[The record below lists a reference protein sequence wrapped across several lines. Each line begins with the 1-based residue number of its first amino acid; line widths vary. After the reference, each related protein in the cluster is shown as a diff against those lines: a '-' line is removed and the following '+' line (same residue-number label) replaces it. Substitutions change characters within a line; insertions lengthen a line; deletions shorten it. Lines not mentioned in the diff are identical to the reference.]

1 MTPARGSAGGSGGGG
16 GPEGEGDDPRT
27 PVNVLTGFL
36 GSGKTTLLRRVLRDP
51 AFADTAVLINEFGE
65 VGLDHLLVGR
75 LDEAPVLLPSG
86 CICCA
91 LRGDLSRAMRDLHEG
106 RRRGDL
112 PPFRRVIVETTG
124 LADPAP
130 LLATVASDLVLRRH
144 FRLGNVVATVD
155 AVHAEGALQ
164 ARPEPARQIAAADR
178 LLITKADLVA
188 GAQVARV
195 AEALRRLNPAAAVSV
210 AVDGRVDPAFVLRQG
225 VHDPDT
231 KLAEIRRWLGA
242 RGIAGSDASPGHGAV
257 RSFVVEHDRPMD
269 WNAFGLW
276 FSLLVHRH
284 GGRLLRVKGLLD
296 VEGSATPVAIHAV
309 QHLIHAPEHLPAWPT
324 PDRGSRV
331 VFITDG
337 LDGDLVRRSFSV
349 FCRLGR
355 VGAGRAGP
363 RGPSPWT
370 TQAPEAPTGAPA
382 AGRHDGR

>member
-1 MTPARGSAGGSGGGG
+1 MTPARGSAGAGAANGIEGG
-16 GPEGEGDDPRT
+16 GDDPRI

-65 VGLDHLLVGR
+65 VALDHLLVGR

-155 AVHAEGALQ
+155 AVHAEGVLH
-164 ARPEPARQIAAADR
+164 ARPEPAKQIAAADR

-188 GAQVARV
+188 ESQVARV
-195 AEALRRLNPAAAVSV
+195 SEMLRRLNPAAAVSV
-210 AVDGRVDPAFVLRQG
+210 AVDGRVDPGFVLRQG
-225 VHDPDT
+225 VHDPET
-231 KLAEIRRWLGA
+231 KLSEIRRWFGA
-242 RGIAGSDASPGHGAV
+242 QGVAGSGAVAGHGAV
-257 RSFVVEHDRPMD
+257 RSFVVEHDRPLD
-269 WNAFGLW
+269 WSAFGLW
-276 FSLLVHRH
+276 LSLLVHRH

-337 LDGDLVRRSFSV
+337 LDGDAVRRSFSV

-355 VGAGRAGP
+355 AGAVRAGP
-363 RGPSPWT
+363 RGPGPRAA
-370 TQAPEAPTGAPA
+370 QALEAPA
-382 AGRHDGR
+382 ATPEAGWHDDR

>member
-1 MTPARGSAGGSGGGG
+1 MTPRGGSAPGGGAG
-16 GPEGEGDDPRT
+16 GDIRAEVDDPRT

-75 LDEAPVLLPSG
+75 LDDAPVLLPSG
-86 CICCA
+86 CVCCA

-130 LLATVASDLVLRRH
+130 LLATVAFDLVLRRQ
-144 FRLGNVVATVD
+144 FRPGNVVATVD
-155 AVHAEGALQ
+155 AVHAEGVLHT
-164 ARPEPARQIAAADR
+164 RPEPAKQIAAADR
-178 LLITKADLVA
+178 LLITKTDLVP

-195 AEALRRLNPAAAVSV
+195 TETLRRINPAAAVSV
-210 AVDGRVDPAFVLRQG
+210 AVDGRVNPAFVLRQG
-225 VHDPDT
+225 VHDPET
-231 KLAEIRRWLGA
+231 KLAEIRRWLAA
-242 RGIAGSDASPGHGAV
+242 RGDLGAGAAPGHGPV
-257 RSFVVEHDRPMD
+257 RSFVVEHDGPLD
-269 WNAFGLW
+269 WSAFGLW

-324 PDRGSRV
+324 PERGSRL

-337 LDGDLVRRSFSV
+337 LDGGPVRRSFSV
-349 FCRLGR
+349 FCRLGQA
-355 VGAGRAGP
+355 GAGRAGP
-363 RGPSPWT
+363 RDPRPGTARP
-370 TQAPEAPTGAPA
+370 PETPA
-382 AGRHDGR
+382 AGQHDGR